1 MRKFFRLAGVLP
13 LCGYFLIAA
22 QAGYGAASTPSTSAI
37 VAEVNGQKITLGD
50 LEQKKSQS
58 FFQARNS
65 YYQVERKALDD
76 YIDQLL
82 LEKQAQRENLSVDQ
96 LLDKHVKSKL
106 AKDPSDEALE
116 VYYEGL
122 DTKEPFEKVKPQIAD
137 HIREVRMDKA
147 KADYVQSLRLQANV
161 TISLA
166 PPRADVQIGDAPV
179 RGPLSAPV
187 TVIEYAD
194 YECPYCQ
201 QVYPTLQ
208 KLESEFGGKVAF
220 AYKDT
225 PLPMHSH
232 AEKAAEAAHC
242 AGAQGKYWEYHDVLF
257 STKDLDL
264 GALKQDAATLKL
276 NTAAFNKCLDSGEAA
291 ASIKTTLE
299 EAQKLGIQGTPSFF
313 INGRYLTGAVSYD
326 ALHAAIQEELAAA
339 PTPKERAS
347 R

>member
-1 MRKFFRLAGVLP
+1 MRNFFRLAGLVP
-13 LCGYFLIAA
+13 FCACMFA
-22 QAGYGAASTPSTSAI
+22 AASVSNGAVTPSSGAV
-37 VAEVNGQKITLGD
+37 VAEVDGQKITLGD

-82 LEKQAQRENLSVDQ
+82 LEKQAKRENLTVDQ
-96 LLDKHVKSKL
+96 LLDKHVKSQL
-106 AKDPSDEALE
+106 PKDPSEEALQ

-122 DTKEPFEKVKPQIAD
+122 DTKEPFETVKPQIVE
-137 HIREVRMDKA
+137 HIRQMRMEKA
-147 KADYVQSLRLQANV
+147 KTAYIQSLRKDANV
-161 TISLA
+161 MISLG
-166 PPRADVQIGDAPV
+166 PPRADIQLNDAPV
-179 RGPLSAPV
+179 RGPLNASV
-187 TVIEYAD
+187 MVIEYAD

-208 KLESEFGGKVAF
+208 KLESEFNGRVAF

-257 STKDLDL
+257 ASKELEIP
-264 GALKQDAATLKL
+264 ALKQDAAVLKL
-276 NTAAFNKCLDSGEAA
+276 DTAAFNKCLDSGETAG
-291 ASIKTTLE
+291 SIKSTLD
-299 EAQKLGIQGTPSFF
+299 EAQKLGLQGTPAFF
-313 INGRYLTGAVSYD
+313 INGRFLSGAVSYD
-326 ALHAAIQEELAAA
+326 VLHTAIEEELAASSQ
-339 PTPKERAS
+339 PKERAS